1 LPVAWRW
8 PVPVCWRP
16 VLEIGTGT
24 GYNAAL
30 LAHRLGNK
38 CVFSVDVG
46 EDLVGLAHTATTGKV
61 DLGGPT
67 VSTWSYDGVV
77 PGRELR
83 VTAGDQVQVQVTNRL
98 PQDTTVHWH
107 GLFCPVWAMVAMAA
121 SVTTIFLNSLGTR
134 PSLLFQAISSVGR
147 HASNEQ

>member
-1 LPVAWRW
+1 MNPLSRRGFLAGVAWRW

-16 VLEIGTGT
+16 VVLRVVTGT
-24 GYNAAL
+24 GAT
-30 LAHRLGNK
+30 RT
-38 CVFSVDVG
+38 F
-46 EDLVGLAHTATTGKV
+46 AHTATTGKV
-61 DLGGPT
+61 DLGGLT
-67 VSTWSYDGVV
+67 VSTWSYEGVV

-83 VTAGDQVQVQVTNRL
+83 VTAGGQVKVINRL

-107 GLFCPVWAMVAMAA
+107 GLLSPVWAMVAMAA

-147 HASNEQ
+147 HARNEQ

>member
-1 LPVAWRW
+1 LA
-8 PVPVCWRP
+8 
-16 VLEIGTGT
+16 GAG
-24 GYNAAL
+24 L
-30 LAHRLGNK
+30 LAACGADRSAP
-38 CVFSVDVG
+38 SVV
-46 EDLVGLAHTATTGKV
+46 LVAPNGPQVNTVAARRYRDGATRTFAHTATTGKV

-107 GLFCPVWAMVAMAA
+107 RLFCPVWAMVAMAA